1 MPSGYAGVVFDG
13 VVYPLHR
20 GDLIR
25 LEDEPVD
32 KTLCNR
38 FVPNGSQIPYAP
50 DETPYPDALDEP
62 LGVKWSQ
69 VQILSAR
76 HCQPDRVLSRD
87 IVDRCPETWFT
98 PIACF
103 RGCLRI

>member
-1 MPSGYAGVVFDG
+1 VRLMPSGYAGVVFDG

-76 HCQPDRVLSRD
+76 QLQ
-87 IVDRCPETWFT
+87 I
-98 PIACF
+98 
-103 RGCLRI
+103 CLDLR